1 MPEIQSYVDRFSA
14 NADCKNLGNREIVVF
29 SSRSPAKTT
38 RNEDSVAWVSWTGAL
53 LIVLADGV
61 GGQPGGGDASE
72 LAVRLMVDRFKNI
85 NDEQITLE
93 VFREG
98 ILDAFERAN
107 GEIQSLA
114 IGSGTTLT
122 AVAVAGDSV
131 RVFNVG
137 DSSSLICGG
146 KGKIKFTNT
155 PHSPTGYAVA
165 AGLLNE
171 DDALHHDD
179 RHLIS
184 NVVGSPDMHI
194 DIGPVIKL
202 DKLDRLVVASDGLWD
217 NMYMDEVIT
226 AVRVLPLSKAAQL
239 IIKTCD
245 NRMSNDGDNWPGH
258 ADDLS
263 FVVVRP
269 VARRVKTPANVD
281 PPGQ

>member
-1 MPEIQSYVDRFSA
+1 MPEIQSYIDRICPA
-14 NADCKNLGNREIVVF
+14 ADYRNLGNREIVVF
-29 SSRSPAKTT
+29 SSRSPGKTT
-38 RNEDSVAWVSWTGAL
+38 RNEDSIAWISWTGTL

-72 LAVRLMVDRFKNI
+72 LSVRLMVDRFKNI
-85 NDEQITLE
+85 NDEQITME

-107 GEIQSLA
+107 GEIRDLA
-114 IGSGTTLT
+114 IGSGSTLT
-122 AVAVAGDSV
+122 AVAIVGDSV

-137 DSSSLICGG
+137 DSSSVICGG
-146 KGKIKFTNT
+146 RGKMKFSNT

-171 DDALHHDD
+171 DDALHHDE

-184 NVVGSPDMHI
+184 NIVGSPDMHI

-217 NMYMDEVIT
+217 NMYLDEVID
-226 AVRVLPLSKAAQL
+226 AVRVLPLSRAARL
-239 IIKTCD
+239 IIKTCS
-245 NRMSNDGDNWPGH
+245 NRMSQDGDNWPGH

-263 FVVVRP
+263 FVVVRSIT
-269 VARRVKTPANVD
+269 RRVKKSVAF
-281 PPGQ
+281 QE